1 MTNLIL
7 GASKTNIRNIST
19 IQWDNYMEV
28 VACVGQLCVSTRL
41 YSCSMIIKTQLLRGS
56 PGAFNFFFFKTF
68 NSFFVL
74 TYWFC
79 DVQLNFW
86 PVLPLLESYSA
97 IRTSWRGG
105 WSFRVS
111 TGTSYKQ
118 SLLYS
123 CNLSFNIKV
132 WVLLIKI
139 MNRHINKRFYGVC

>member
-1 MTNLIL
+1 MWHVWGNC
-7 GASKTNIRNIST
+7 K
-19 IQWDNYMEV
+19 
-28 VACVGQLCVSTRL
+28 CVSTRPYRL
-41 YSCSMIIKTQLLRGS
+41 KTQLLRGS
-56 PGAFNFFFFKTF
+56 PGAFNFFFKTF
-68 NSFFVL
+68 ISFFVL

-79 DVQLNFW
+79 DVQLNFR

-139 MNRHINKRFYGVC
+139 INRHWSYGLLGIQRLVLQFACWGSVFSSS